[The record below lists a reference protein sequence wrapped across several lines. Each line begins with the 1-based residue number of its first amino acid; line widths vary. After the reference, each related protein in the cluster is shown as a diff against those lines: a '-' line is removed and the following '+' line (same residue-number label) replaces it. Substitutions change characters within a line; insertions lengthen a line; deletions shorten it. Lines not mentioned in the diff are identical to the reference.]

1 MNAVVKKQIQLQ
13 IANRLGHV
21 FEQREKRPLEIVT
34 TGVAEIDRVLDGFPR
49 GAITE
54 IHGTASCGRTS
65 LLHSTL
71 AAATSSEETCALVDC
86 SDTFDL
92 SSAARAGVSFDRL
105 LWVRCNRN
113 LENAFKAVDL
123 LLHGGGFG
131 FIVLSLADMP
141 AKTLR
146 RIVSTWWF
154 RFRRAIENTP
164 TVLAVVTPVA
174 CVRSCAAMALEL
186 KNEGAVWP
194 RADSFVAGEAQ
205 RAPASKS
212 EPWSSHLWLVPPNN
226 RYKSGCA
233 TVHHS
238 HLLQALTAR
247 VNRER
252 PQTGPDLTVRFAPYA
267 GLTVFGNIR

>member
-1 MNAVVKKQIQLQ
+1 MNGISKARIQLQ
-13 IANRLGHV
+13 IADRFGHV
-21 FEQREKRPLEIVT
+21 FEQREKRPLEILP
-34 TGVAEIDRVLDGFPR
+34 TGVTEIDQVLGGFPR

-54 IHGTASCGRTS
+54 VHGTESCGRTS
-65 LLHSTL
+65 LLLSAL

-105 LWVRCNRN
+105 LWVRCNSN

-131 FIVLSLADMP
+131 FIVLNLADTP

-146 RIVSTWWF
+146 RIISTWWF

-164 TVLAVVTPVA
+164 TVLVVTTPVS

-186 KNEGAVWP
+186 KNEGVAWP
-194 RADSFVAGEAQ
+194 SADSLVGE
-205 RAPASKS
+205 
-212 EPWSSHLWLVPPNN
+212 EP
-226 RYKSGCA
+226 
-233 TVHHS
+233 
-238 HLLQALTAR
+238 
-247 VNRER
+247 E
-252 PQTGPDLTVRFAPYA
+252 
-267 GLTVFGNIR
+267 